1 MAKIE
6 KAEKKIADIA
16 KGLAKMGKHSLKSQR
31 PSTS

>member
-16 KGLAKMGKHSLKSQR
+16 KGLSKMGKTFSQKSA
-31 PSTS
+31 P